1 MGPSRPHMKRLPV
14 VLLSSA
20 IILSIVACTI
30 PGCNPPVQAAVS
42 LCAVDPI
49 QSNCTTGDI
58 QPLHHSQQLRLTALD
73 DSGKVLPNTT
83 ATITVT
89 GANAKTDTVTTHGD
103 GTAEYTYQGDNS
115 GTDTIKATVT
125 SGSKTFTSTNAL
137 IHWLPQRSVI
147 HPIVFLHGV
156 NEDAS
161 VIARHAEWTSL
172 FEAIGATYDPSYV
185 EAFCYAD
192 DREYTG
198 AAPACPQ
205 PEQQDCVTA
214 SHPTGDFPACVSQ
227 SSISKN
233 GLELA
238 KVVIALAQ
246 RATTAAGKSE
256 KVTLMGYSMG
266 SAIMRTMLAGCP
278 DAADAEGNPADNDP
292 TLCQTAGTLVDNA
305 FFLNGVQQG
314 SWLMKAKS
322 GWDAASLSG
331 QEIPSGGGSPFLA
344 VLPML
349 EQATLSAL
357 QDKLGGL
364 SANSLAARD
373 MTPQSRNILAHNGVP
388 APLPPTVASYDFY
401 GDDQLGLGVSLMG
414 YKLPP
419 TQVLPLGDLVLLAQ
433 DDGPT
438 ATPPWGGAA
447 LCGGCGS
454 PISGYREGGTLANGQ
469 PQYHAWALIDR
480 HNIDMDTLVPI
491 LTIPSAK
498 SGFDAML
505 SSPVTHL
512 NISQPVA
519 QAPGSSL
526 TVKDITGRVG
536 SQTTDMAN
544 EIISIMMQ
552 NDNIPAA

>member
-1 MGPSRPHMKRLPV
+1 MELSRPRMKRLPV

-20 IILSIVACTI
+20 IIVSLLACSI
-30 PGCNPPVQAAVS
+30 PGCNPSSAQASVTV
-42 LCAVDPI
+42 CAIDPI
-49 QSNCTTGDI
+49 QSVCTTGDI
-58 QPLHHSQQLRLTALD
+58 QALHRTQRLRLTALD
-73 DSGKVLPNTT
+73 GGGKALPDTT
-83 ATITVT
+83 VTITVS
-89 GANAKTDTVTTHGD
+89 GANPKTDTLTTHSD
-103 GTAEYTYQGDNS
+103 GTAEYTYQGSSD
-115 GTDTIKATVT
+115 GTDTIKASVTV
-125 SGSKTFTSTNAL
+125 GSKTFTSNTAVV
-137 IHWLPQRSVI
+137 HWLPQRSVI

-156 NEDAS
+156 NENAS
-161 VIARHAEWTSL
+161 VLVRHAEWTSL
-172 FEAIGATYDPSYV
+172 FEAIGATYDPKYV
-185 EAFCYAD
+185 EMFCYAD
-192 DREYTG
+192 DREYTD
-198 AAPACPQ
+198 ATPACPQ

-214 SHPTGDFPACVSQ
+214 SHPTGDYPECVSQ
-227 SSISKN
+227 SRVSKN
-233 GLELA
+233 GIELA
-238 KVVIALAQ
+238 KVVIDLAQ
-246 RATTAAGKSE
+246 RATLAAGKPE

-278 DAADAEGNPADNDP
+278 DAADAGGNPADNDP
-292 TLCQTAGTLVDNA
+292 TFCQTADALVDNA

-322 GWDAASLSG
+322 GWDAASLYG
-331 QEIPSGGGSPFLA
+331 QEIPSGSSSPFLA

-364 SANSLAARD
+364 SANSFAAQD
-373 MTPQSRNILAHNGVP
+373 LTPQSRNIVAHNSVP
-388 APLPPTVASYDFY
+388 TPLPPTVASYDFY
-401 GDDQLGLGVSLMG
+401 GDDQLGLGTSMMG

-438 ATPPWGGAA
+438 AVPPWGGAA

-480 HNIDMDTLVPI
+480 HDMYMDSLVPI
-491 LTIPSAK
+491 LTVPSAK
-498 SGFDAML
+498 SGFDAL
-505 SSPVTHL
+505 LASPVTHL
-512 NISQPVA
+512 NISQPIA

-536 SQTTDMAN
+536 SGTTDMAS
-544 EIISIMMQ
+544 EIIAIMMQ
-552 NDNIPAA
+552 NDGIV